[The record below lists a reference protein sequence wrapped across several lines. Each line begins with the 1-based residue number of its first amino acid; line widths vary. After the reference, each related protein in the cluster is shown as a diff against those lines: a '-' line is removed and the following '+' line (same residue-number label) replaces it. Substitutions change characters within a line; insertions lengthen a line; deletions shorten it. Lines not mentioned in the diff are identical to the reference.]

1 MLDTTK
7 AHAPFRGVSWQS
19 YCLRWPSNYL
29 LVFWGNINK
38 LSGPLFLYEPLFVGA
53 KILLFSETPKYLRTF
68 LLAHSYFFF
77 KGFNISIICTC
88 LYTCSTFLC
97 DTTRMSSYLMLPAME
112 KAASVINMILQS
124 FIVFIFMYDYLPNN
138 RLIWCLLAYQDLLR
152 SVYL

>member
-53 KILLFSETPKYLRTF
+53 KILLFSETPKYLR
-68 LLAHSYFFF
+68 
-77 KGFNISIICTC
+77 I
-88 LYTCSTFLC
+88 
-97 DTTRMSSYLMLPAME
+97 
-112 KAASVINMILQS
+112 
-124 FIVFIFMYDYLPNN
+124 FIFMDSFFLH
-138 RLIWCLLAYQDLLR
+138 LW
-152 SVYL
+152 V